1 MLPSF
6 LLSLREGIEA
16 ALIIGIIIGVLNK
29 LHQEELK
36 PTVWRGVAIAVVLS
50 FVFGLGLNLLSIE
63 FSGQFEEVFE
73 GIAMLLAAAILTWM
87 ILWMQSQGGEIQRD
101 LEAKTAHATLNK
113 GGSALFI
120 LAFLAVFREGI
131 ELALFLLATRMAS
144 DPLSVIVGAVLGLG
158 LAIILGWMLFAGTRR
173 LNLRQ
178 FFQVTNVLLLF
189 FAAGMVAYGVHEL
202 NEAAWIPPIIENVW
216 DINHIISDKSEVG
229 GILKALFGYNGNPSL
244 SEVLAYLG
252 YFAVVGTIL
261 LRNQRK
267 QVKARAITA

>member
-1 MLPSF
+1 MFPSF

-16 ALIIGIIIGVLNK
+16 ALIIGIIIGALNK
-29 LHQEELK
+29 LNQSELK

-73 GIAMLLAAAILTWM
+73 GLAMLLAAAILTWM
-87 ILWMQSQGGEIQRD
+87 ILWMQRRGGEIQRD
-101 LEAKTAHATLNK
+101 LEAKTAQATLNR
-113 GGSALFI
+113 GGSALLI
-120 LAFLAVFREGI
+120 LAFLAVFREGV
-131 ELALFLLATRMAS
+131 ELALFLMAARMAS
-144 DPLSVIVGAVLGLG
+144 DPFSVLVGAVLGLG
-158 LAIILGWMLFAGTRR
+158 GAIMLGWMLFAGTRR

-189 FAAGMVAYGVHEL
+189 FAAGLVAYGVHEL

-216 DINHIISDKSEVG
+216 DINHIVSDKSEVG

-244 SEVLAYLG
+244 SEVLAYVG
-252 YFAVVGTIL
+252 YFIVLGTIL

-267 QVKARAITA
+267 QVKAKAVAV